1 MSTASTAKLS
11 AQEVLAATARWQ
23 KELRHAIKWRDLQKT
38 LKTAFI
44 IMEWQKRL
52 GGQ

>member
-1 MSTASTAKLS
+1 MTR
-11 AQEVLAATARWQ
+11 EEIAAAIARWQ
-23 KELRHAIKWRDLQKT
+23 KELRHAIKWRDLQRT

-52 GGQ
+52 